1 MMGKVGLSGVGDIK
15 DLLNKV
21 GLSGVGYYGFG

>member
-21 GLSGVGYYGFG
+21 GLSGVGDIS